1 MGEDMAALS
10 EFENHCWKDLLTAED
25 LKLYSHYARETF
37 VGPAPALLLI
47 DFYNEC
53 FRGGPFSPYEL
64 MERYP
69 ATCGSFAHR
78 TVEPTKRLIAAARA
92 ADIPIFYC
100 TGEDRPNSK
109 PKVKSLAAEVTNRK
123 RIPPEPDDY
132 DIFPALAPQA
142 DDVVIR
148 KQRASVFQ
156 GTPLLFQL
164 NALGIKSLVVG
175 GGTASGCL
183 RAGVVDAQANG
194 FHVSVVEECVFD
206 RAEIPLKA
214 NLFDLGHKY
223 VDVMHIDEVVAH
235 LDGMSLRQAAE

>member
-1 MGEDMAALS
+1 MAAVS
-10 EFENHCWKDLLTAED
+10 EFENHCWKDLFSAED

-64 MERYP
+64 ADRYP
-69 ATCGSFAHR
+69 STCGIFAHR
-78 TVEPTKRLIAAARA
+78 IIEPTQRLIAAARA

-100 TGEDRPNSK
+100 TGEDRANSK
-109 PKVKSLAAEVTNRK
+109 PKSKTAKIGVTNRK
-123 RIPPEPDDY
+123 RGAPQPDDY
-132 DIFPALAPQA
+132 EIHPSLAPRPE
-142 DDVVIR
+142 DVVIR
-148 KQRASVFQ
+148 KQRASAFH

-175 GGTASGCL
+175 GGSASGCL
-183 RAGVVDAQANG
+183 RAGVVDAQAYG
-194 FHVSVVEECVFD
+194 FHVSLVEECVFD

-223 VDVMHIDEVVAH
+223 ADVMHLDEVLAH
-235 LDGMSLRQAAE
+235 LRTMSLAQAAE